1 MIIWLVTALYVICAA
16 ATIVIEYKNGP
27 GNDTQIRYTVTKCI
41 TSVLFLILAIMAYV
55 LSGNGLFF
63 LLLPAYILCFFGDLF
78 LALGHEIDNR
88 LRNPQFVI
96 GVFSFCAAQV
106 VICIVFLSMM
116 DWHVSWPAIVSL
128 LVLGGTIF
136 FTKSDDYDFGSNAV
150 PCSIYA
156 FFVGLS
162 AGLGLQM
169 IITCNDDPVAVL
181 LGAGAI
187 VFLLSDL
194 VLTMK
199 LFWKKDVPWAGA
211 VLLVL
216 YWGAMWLYTAAPAM
230 CI

>member
-1 MIIWLVTALYVICAA
+1 MIIWSVTLLYAICAA
-16 ATIVIEYKNGP
+16 VTIVIEYKNSP
-27 GNDTQIRYTVTKCI
+27 ENDTQVKYTVMKCI
-41 TSVLFLILAIMAYV
+41 TSVLFLVIAVAAFAV
-55 LSGNGLFF
+55 SGDVIFF
-63 LLLPAYILCFFGDLF
+63 LLLPAYVLCFFGDLF

-88 LRNPQFVI
+88 LKNPQFVI

-106 VICIVFLSMM
+106 VLCVVFLSMM
-116 DWHVSWPAIVSL
+116 NWHVSWPAIVSV

-136 FTKSDDYDFGSNAV
+136 FTKSDDYDFGSNAL

-162 AGLGLQM
+162 AGLGLQLV
-169 IITCNDDPVAVL
+169 ITCNNDSVAVL
-181 LGAGAI
+181 LGVGAI
-187 VFLLSDL
+187 VFLISDL

-199 LFWKKDVPWAGA
+199 LFWNKDVPWAGA

-216 YWGAMWLYTAAPAM
+216 YWSAMWLYTAAPAM

>member
-1 MIIWLVTALYVICAA
+1 MIIWLVTVLYVICAVV
-16 ATIVIEYKNGP
+16 TIVIEYKNSP
-27 GNDTQIRYTVTKCI
+27 ENDTQVKYTIMKCI
-41 TSVLFLILAIMAYV
+41 TSVLFLAIAV
-55 LSGNGLFF
+55 VAFALSGNWTFF
-63 LLLPAYILCFFGDLF
+63 LLMPAYVLCFFGDLF

-88 LRNPQFVI
+88 LKNPQFII
-96 GVFSFCAAQV
+96 GVFSFCAAQ
-106 VICIVFLSMM
+106 IMLCFVFLSIM
-116 DWHVSWPAIVSL
+116 DWKISWPAIVAL

-136 FTKSDDYDFGSNAV
+136 FTKSDDYDFGNNAV
-150 PCSIYA
+150 PCSIYS

-169 IITCNDDPVAVL
+169 IIMCHNDVMAVL
-181 LGAGAI
+181 LGVGAI

-216 YWGAMWLYTAAPAM
+216 YWGSMWLYTAAPAM

>member
-1 MIIWLVTALYVICAA
+1 MIIWLVTVLYVICAA
-16 ATIVIEYKNGP
+16 VTIVIEYRNSP
-27 GNDTQIRYTVTKCI
+27 ENDPQVKYTIMKCI
-41 TSVLFLILAIMAYV
+41 TSILFLVIAVVAFA
-55 LSGNGLFF
+55 LSGSWMFF
-63 LLLPAYILCFFGDLF
+63 MLLPAYILCFFGDLF

-88 LRNPQFVI
+88 LKNPQFVI

-106 VICIVFLSMM
+106 VLCIVFLSMM
-116 DWHVSWPAIVSL
+116 DWHVSWPAIAAL

-136 FTKSDDYDFGSNAV
+136 FTKSDDYDFGKNAV

-162 AGLGLQM
+162 AGLGLQL
-169 IITCNDDPVAVL
+169 IITCNDNPVAVL
-181 LGAGAI
+181 LGVGAI

-230 CI
+230 YI

>member
-1 MIIWLVTALYVICAA
+1 MIIWLVTALYVICAVI
-16 ATIVIEYKNGP
+16 TIVIEYKNTP
-27 GNDTQIRYTVTKCI
+27 QNDTQVKYATMKCVTSI
-41 TSVLFLILAIMAYV
+41 LFLVIAVLAFA
-55 LSGNGLFF
+55 LTGNGLFF

-88 LRNPQFVI
+88 LKNPQFVI

-106 VICIVFLSMM
+106 VLCIVFLSMM
-116 DWHVSWPAIVSL
+116 DWHVSWPAIVAL

-162 AGLGLQM
+162 AGLGLQLV
-169 IITCNDDPVAVL
+169 ITCSSDPVAVL
-181 LGAGAI
+181 LGVGAI